1 MLNRESKSDETF
13 TFRSWCFPF
22 YSVLNSFPPQVF
34 HLGTRQQLR
43 LELFV
48 YVPLLLFVGSR
59 VSKSFRYGN
68 HSTSWESSL
77 NSQTPLTALL
87 TKSWEDGWWRISEAL
102 VCQQDL
108 PVAEDL
114 RTRQLASNS
123 EIRRAKMDTIV
134 SIYDKFSY
142 IVSLKNLRREGNDD
156 NSNFP
161 SFNRPEILI
170 DAW

>member
-22 YSVLNSFPPQVF
+22 YSVLNSFPLRYF
-34 HLGTRQQLR
+34 NLGTRQQLR

-108 PVAEDL
+108 PVPEDL
-114 RTRQLASNS
+114 RTRQILLQLASNS
-123 EIRRAKMDTIV
+123 EIRHAKTNAIV
-134 SIYDKFSY
+134 SFDRFS
-142 IVSLKNLRREGNDD
+142 IFWQIFLCIKKN
-156 NSNFP
+156 
-161 SFNRPEILI
+161 
-170 DAW
+170 

>member
-1 MLNRESKSDETF
+1 V
-13 TFRSWCFPF
+13 FP
-22 YSVLNSFPPQVF
+22 VLLRPEFFSPQVF

-108 PVAEDL
+108 PVPEDL

-123 EIRRAKMDTIV
+123 EIRRAKMDTVV
-134 SIYDKFSY
+134 SIFDKFSHIAPVKNGTEKETTT
-142 IVSLKNLRREGNDD
+142 IVISRDAGPHDRET
-156 NSNFP
+156 
-161 SFNRPEILI
+161 SFNRSKILI
-170 DAW
+170 NA